1 MSLVKLAGNSS
12 GLAVLILLMVSCA
25 GEVTQPTASPPTQES
40 AAAMP
45 AASPTAISI
54 PTSPPAAIDAATLA
68 PTMQPTAVTTYH
80 ATNSRYYSNFG
91 TCSVTADYCSY
102 DFSDYPT
109 ADANR
114 DPNSSSCSDPSAYA
128 YTRPQHRLRCPRTG
142 SDFAGMR
149 SK

>member
-1 MSLVKLAGNSS
+1 MRWRGYPTHCFSADPGVGSGHAGGFSHCNLDTHFTTGGHRCCDLS
-12 GLAVLILLMVSCA
+12 
-25 GEVTQPTASPPTQES
+25 
-40 AAAMP
+40 
-45 AASPTAISI
+45 
-54 PTSPPAAIDAATLA
+54 
-68 PTMQPTAVTTYH
+68 TYH